1 MYLAAS
7 PAGQDINSWLTGV
20 GFSPLA
26 SEYPSSGTVPGT
38 KYILN

>member
-7 PAGQDINSWLTGV
+7 AAGQDINSWLTGM
-20 GFSPLA
+20 GFSLA
-26 SEYPSSGTVPGT
+26 SEYPASGTVPGT